1 MTILIYLN
9 SLPEEDEGGHT
20 TFKQLG
26 VSVKPTKNAAVAFDN
41 YLETQPLKG
50 DLRCFHAGTPPT
62 HGVKY
67 AVNVW
72 IRARKFV

>member
-1 MTILIYLN
+1 MHGA
-9 SLPEEDEGGHT
+9 ERGCRC
-20 TFKQLG
+20 LG
-26 VSVKPTKNAAVAFDN
+26 ITWVDMATAPL
-41 YLETQPLKG
+41 LETQPLKG

>member
-1 MTILIYLN
+1 M
-9 SLPEEDEGGHT
+9 G
-20 TFKQLG
+20 
-26 VSVKPTKNAAVAFDN
+26 AALVFDN
-41 YLETQPLKG
+41 YRESEPRRG
-50 DLRCFHAGTPPT
+50 DQRCLHAGEPPQ